1 MPVKIA
7 RSAPRPSFGLP
18 ELLVAIHTSR
28 QSCSKAGKAR
38 IFALV
43 WELSGESRIQTEF
56 FSALLGADSDGLG
69 GQPPEVA
76 RGPKATVSD
85 KIVVGSSKLGPRKND
100 HGRSVMSRWK
110 ILSATTVLAAIVVA
124 STASPPVCAREL
136 QPLAAATPEQ
146 VGMSAER
153 LGRITTMLKKEIADG
168 KLPGAVVMVA
178 RKGKIVYSDAIGFQ
192 DRGANT
198 PMTRDSIFRIYS
210 MTKPLASVAA
220 MMLVEDG
227 VIQLT
232 DPVSKFLPAFK
243 DMQVSV
249 ATTGADGKATYTNV
263 PAAKP
268 ILVQDL
274 LRHSAGLAY
283 AEITKNEPV
292 KAAYVGAKFSQPG
305 VHEYDSRGMTPA
317 EQVERIAKAP
327 LVHQPGTTWE
337 YSMAVDILG
346 RGVEAASSK
355 RLGAFLDERLFKPL
369 KMVDT
374 SFWLPASKMSLLAQ
388 PLPVDPASGQ
398 KTSVLDVSAEPMNDS
413 GGAGA
418 LSTATDYLR
427 FGQMLLNGGEL
438 DGVRV
443 LSRSTIKLM
452 TSDHL
457 GTRIAAPLQPG
468 ELLLGTPGY
477 TFGLGFAVRQGDG
490 VAGVSGSAGEFMW
503 AGYAGTYFW
512 VDPRE
517 EIVGVYMTQAPSPIR
532 AYYRKMVKGLVYQ
545 ALVD

>member
-1 MPVKIA
+1 
-7 RSAPRPSFGLP
+7 
-18 ELLVAIHTSR
+18 
-28 QSCSKAGKAR
+28 
-38 IFALV
+38 
-43 WELSGESRIQTEF
+43 
-56 FSALLGADSDGLG
+56 
-69 GQPPEVA
+69 
-76 RGPKATVSD
+76 
-85 KIVVGSSKLGPRKND
+85 
-100 HGRSVMSRWK
+100 MSRWK
-110 ILSATTVLAAIVVA
+110 ILATTTALVAMVVA
-124 STASPPVCAREL
+124 ATASLPLQAREL
-136 QPLAAATPEQ
+136 QPLATATPEQ
-146 VGMSAER
+146 VGMSGER
-153 LGRITTMLKKEIADG
+153 LRRISTMLRQEIADG

-178 RKGKIVYSDAIGFQ
+178 RKGKIIYSDAIGFQ
-192 DRGANT
+192 DKGENT
-198 PMTRDSIFRIYS
+198 PMKLDSIFRIYS

-232 DPVSKFLPAFK
+232 DPIAKFLPAFK
-243 DMQVSV
+243 DMKVSV
-249 ATTGADGKATYTNV
+249 AHTGEDGKVTYTNV

-268 ILVQDL
+268 IIVQDL

-292 KAAYVGAKFSQPG
+292 KAAYVAAKFSQPG
-305 VHEYDSRGMTPA
+305 VHEYDSRGMTSA

-327 LVHQPGTTWE
+327 LAHQPGTMWE

-346 RGVEAASSK
+346 RVVEAASGK
-355 RLGAFLDERLFKPL
+355 RLAVVLDERLSKPL
-369 KMVDT
+369 KMTDT
-374 SFWLPASKMSLLAQ
+374 SFWLPAAKMPRLAQ
-388 PLPVDPASGQ
+388 PLAVDLTSGQ
-398 KTSVLDVSAEPMNDS
+398 KISVLDVSAEPANDS

-418 LSTATDYLR
+418 LATATDYLR

-438 DGVRV
+438 DGARV
-443 LSRSTIKLM
+443 MSRSTIKLM

-457 GTRIAAPLQPG
+457 GTRVAAPFQPG

-490 VAGVSGSAGEFMW
+490 VAGVPGSAGEFMW

-512 VDPRE
+512 VDPKE

-532 AYYRKMVKGLVYQ
+532 AYYRKMFKSLVYQ

>member
-1 MPVKIA
+1 
-7 RSAPRPSFGLP
+7 
-18 ELLVAIHTSR
+18 
-28 QSCSKAGKAR
+28 
-38 IFALV
+38 
-43 WELSGESRIQTEF
+43 
-56 FSALLGADSDGLG
+56 
-69 GQPPEVA
+69 
-76 RGPKATVSD
+76 
-85 KIVVGSSKLGPRKND
+85 
-100 HGRSVMSRWK
+100 MSRWK
-110 ILSATTVLAAIVVA
+110 LQAATTALLALLVIA
-124 STASPPVCAREL
+124 TASPPVYAREL
-136 QPLAAATPEQ
+136 QPLATAAPEQ

-153 LGRITTMLKKEIADG
+153 LGRITAVLKKEIADG

-178 RKGKIVYSDAIGFQ
+178 RRGKIIYSDAIGFQ
-192 DRGANT
+192 DKGANT
-198 PMTRDSIFRIYS
+198 PMKLDSIFRIYS

-232 DPVSKFLPAFK
+232 DPVSRFLPAFK

-249 ATTGADGKATYTNV
+249 ATTTGPDGKATYTNM
-263 PAAKP
+263 PAVKP
-268 ILVQDL
+268 IIVHDL

-292 KAAYVGAKFSQPG
+292 KAAYVEAKFSQPG
-305 VHEYDSRGMTPA
+305 IHEYDARGMTPA
-317 EQVERIAKAP
+317 EQVERIAKVP
-327 LVHQPGTTWE
+327 LIHQPGTMWE

-346 RGVEAASSK
+346 RVVEAASAK
-355 RLGAFLDERLFKPL
+355 RLAAVLDDRLFKPL
-369 KMVDT
+369 KMVDS
-374 SFWLPASKMSLLAQ
+374 SFWLPAAKMPRLTQ
-388 PLPVDPASGQ
+388 PMPIDPASGQ
-398 KTSVLDVSAEPMNDS
+398 KISVLDVSAEPMNDS

-418 LSTATDYLR
+418 VSTATDYLR
-427 FGQMLLNGGEL
+427 FAQMLLNGGEL

-443 LSRSTIKLM
+443 MSRSTIKLM

-457 GTRIAAPLQPG
+457 GTRIAAPFQPG

-512 VDPRE
+512 VDPKE
-517 EIVGVYMTQAPSPIR
+517 EIVGIYMTQAPSPIR
-532 AYYRKMVKGLVYQ
+532 AYYRKMFKALVYQ

>member
-1 MPVKIA
+1 
-7 RSAPRPSFGLP
+7 
-18 ELLVAIHTSR
+18 
-28 QSCSKAGKAR
+28 
-38 IFALV
+38 
-43 WELSGESRIQTEF
+43 
-56 FSALLGADSDGLG
+56 
-69 GQPPEVA
+69 
-76 RGPKATVSD
+76 
-85 KIVVGSSKLGPRKND
+85 
-100 HGRSVMSRWK
+100 MSRWK
-110 ILSATTVLAAIVVA
+110 ILATTTALVAMVVA
-124 STASPPVCAREL
+124 ATATLPLQAREL
-136 QPLAAATPEQ
+136 QPLATATPEQ

-153 LGRITTMLKKEIADG
+153 LRRITTMLRQEIADG

-178 RKGKIVYSDAIGFQ
+178 RKGKIIYSDAIGFQ
-192 DRGANT
+192 DKGENT
-198 PMTRDSIFRIYS
+198 PMKLDSIFRIYS

-232 DPVSKFLPAFK
+232 DPIAKFLPAFK
-243 DMQVSV
+243 DMKVSV
-249 ATTGADGKATYTNV
+249 AHTGEDGKVTYTNV

-268 ILVQDL
+268 IIVQDL

-292 KAAYVGAKFSQPG
+292 KAAYVAAKFSQPG
-305 VHEYDSRGMTPA
+305 VHEYDSRSMTSA

-327 LVHQPGTTWE
+327 LAHQPGTMWE

-346 RGVEAASSK
+346 RVVEAASGK
-355 RLGAFLDERLFKPL
+355 RLAVVLDERLSKPL
-369 KMVDT
+369 KMTDT
-374 SFWLPASKMSLLAQ
+374 SFWLPAAKMPRLAQ
-388 PLPVDPASGQ
+388 PLAVDLASGQ
-398 KTSVLDVSAEPMNDS
+398 KISVLDVSAEPANDS

-438 DGVRV
+438 DGARV
-443 LSRSTIKLM
+443 MSRSTIKLM

-457 GTRIAAPLQPG
+457 GTRVAAPFQPG

-490 VAGVSGSAGEFMW
+490 VAGVPGSAGEFMW

-512 VDPRE
+512 VDPKE

-532 AYYRKMVKGLVYQ
+532 AYYRRMFKSLVYQ

>member
-1 MPVKIA
+1 
-7 RSAPRPSFGLP
+7 
-18 ELLVAIHTSR
+18 
-28 QSCSKAGKAR
+28 
-38 IFALV
+38 
-43 WELSGESRIQTEF
+43 
-56 FSALLGADSDGLG
+56 
-69 GQPPEVA
+69 
-76 RGPKATVSD
+76 
-85 KIVVGSSKLGPRKND
+85 
-100 HGRSVMSRWK
+100 MSRWK
-110 ILSATTVLAAIVVA
+110 ITAAMTALAATMVVM
-124 STASPPVCAREL
+124 TASLPVSAREL
-136 QPLAAATPEQ
+136 QLLVTATPEQ

-153 LGRITTMLKKEIADG
+153 LGRITATFKREIADG

-178 RKGKIVYSDAIGFQ
+178 RKGRIVYSDAIGFP
-192 DRGANT
+192 DKGANT
-198 PMTRDSIFRIYS
+198 PMTLDSIFRIYS
-210 MTKPLASVAA
+210 MTKPLASTAG

-232 DPVSKFLPAFK
+232 DPISKFLPAFK

-249 ATTGADGKATYTNV
+249 AATGADGKVSYTNV

-268 ILVQDL
+268 IIVQDL

-283 AEITKNEPV
+283 AELTKNEPV
-292 KAAYVGAKFSQPG
+292 KAAYVAAKFSQPG
-305 VHEYDSRGMTPA
+305 IHEYDSRGMTPA

-327 LVHQPGTTWE
+327 LIHQPGTMWE

-346 RGVEAASSK
+346 RVVEAASGK
-355 RLGAFLDERLFKPL
+355 RLGVVLDERLFKPL
-369 KMVDT
+369 KMADS
-374 SFWLPASKMSLLAQ
+374 SFWLPASKLSRLAQ

-398 KTSVLDVSAEPMNDS
+398 KTSVLDVAAEPLNDS

-443 LSRSTIKLM
+443 MSRSTIKLM

-457 GTRIAAPLQPG
+457 GTRVAAPFQPG

-490 VAGVSGSAGEFMW
+490 VAGVAGSAGEFMW
-503 AGYAGTYFW
+503 AGYAGTFFW
-512 VDPRE
+512 IDPKE
-517 EIVGVYMTQAPSPIR
+517 EIVAVYMTQAPSPIR
-532 AYYRKMVKGLVYQ
+532 AYYRKMFKSLVYQ